1 LRKLAATALA
11 VPVLAVLFVPRALR
25 RTVAARVGLAIG
37 LGAMLGLGGIGAAP
51 PRDTTARPPSAL
63 GPLPA
68 AAFTTTVEVGR
79 SPDSPVT
86 IAFNVPMDPR
96 SVAAALRIEPAV
108 EVDID
113 WNAAGTHVTL
123 SPLKSW
129 KPGMLHTV
137 TVAAGALDA
146 NGTPLVAPARAS
158 FLVRAATDARLAA
171 TDLTGERVRV
181 DSSFVISFDRPV
193 DPGTVMSAFTITPQ
207 VSGTFTLSDRLG
219 PATVLADRPGAT
231 TGLTFTPDELL
242 ETDTIYTVTFVGKVL
257 DLDRAPLGDP
267 PSLAVRT
274 TIAPSVVR
282 FRPVDGSKDMTRGGD
297 VSVRFTQPMDRRA
310 TAAAFSVEVEDEAV
324 AGSIRWAEGDTVLV
338 FDPDKDFG
346 YERTIVLAVSDAA
359 RSKTG
364 APLAGAVTARFTTQE
379 KPAPR
384 PLPVRTP
391 VRARPISSGGGAVG
405 GGTWASVERYY
416 LKLMNCT
423 RTGGWVTSRGGCSSP
438 GGRNVAPLQLSA
450 GISSKVA
457 RPYARLLAT
466 RGLCSHFIGGNP
478 GDRLRRAGYSSY
490 RWAENIGCR
499 SGGAAAAVLGSHL
512 FFQSEKPYNGGHY
525 RNLMDAR
532 FNRVGI
538 GVWVSGGRVRLVV
551 DFYHP

>member
-1 LRKLAATALA
+1 
-11 VPVLAVLFVPRALR
+11 
-25 RTVAARVGLAIG
+25 
-37 LGAMLGLGGIGAAP
+37 
-51 PRDTTARPPSAL
+51 
-63 GPLPA
+63 
-68 AAFTTTVEVGR
+68 
-79 SPDSPVT
+79 
-86 IAFNVPMDPR
+86 
-96 SVAAALRIEPAV
+96 
-108 EVDID
+108 
-113 WNAAGTHVTL
+113 
-123 SPLKSW
+123 
-129 KPGMLHTV
+129 MLHTV

-181 DSSFVISFDRPV
+181 DSSFVITFNRPV

-207 VSGTFTLSDRLG
+207 VSGTFALSDRLG
-219 PATVLADRPGAT
+219 PATVARRSPRGHDRPDLHAGRAPRDRHD
-231 TGLTFTPDELL
+231 L
-242 ETDTIYTVTFVGKVL
+242 YRHFVGKVL

-274 TIAPSVVR
+274 TIAPAVVR
-282 FRPVDGSKDMTRGGD
+282 FRPVDGSKDMTRGGE

-310 TAAAFSVEVEDEAV
+310 TAAAFSVEVEDEAI
-324 AGSIRWAEGDTVLV
+324 AGKVRWAESDTVLV

-346 YERTIVLAVSDAA
+346 YERTIVLAVSGRRPVQDGRATGRRGDREVHDAGEADAPPAA
-359 RSKTG
+359 RTHPGPGQADLVGRRCRRRRHLGVGRALLPQAHELHPDRRLGDLARRLQQPGRAERRATPALG
-364 APLAGAVTARFTTQE
+364 AGS
-379 KPAPR
+379 APR
-384 PLPVRTP
+384 SHGRT
-391 VRARPISSGGGAVG
+391 
-405 GGTWASVERYY
+405 
-416 LKLMNCT
+416 
-423 RTGGWVTSRGGCSSP
+423 RGSSP
-438 GGRNVAPLQLSA
+438 
-450 GISSKVA
+450 
-457 RPYARLLAT
+457 T

-532 FNRVGI
+532 FTRVGI